1 MHTYATVASVIIL
14 GQRLFWLP
22 TELTTKY
29 TVCLPYTRV
38 GEAKKIFFVSPT
50 LVLVII
56 CNEPESATSKLTSS
70 NSTILAIGSTKLK
83 IYFLLQWY
91 L

>member
-38 GEAKKIFFVSPT
+38 GEAKK
-50 LVLVII
+50 
-56 CNEPESATSKLTSS
+56 
-70 NSTILAIGSTKLK
+70 
-83 IYFLLQWY
+83 YFLLRQPWY
-91 L
+91 R